1 MESIPGLTSL
11 AWIVALAALAPIAIG
26 LMPKPRPPEV
36 VLLLVGGMILG
47 PDILDIV
54 NDQADINLIV
64 QIGLGFLFFVA
75 GYETDLRVI
84 RQRPGQLALR
94 SWALSIVLAL
104 IAALA
109 AYHFQLVHAP
119 IPVAIAL
126 TTTALG
132 TLLPILKDNGLIH
145 RPLGVNVTANGTI
158 GEFGP
163 LLAISLFLGTAGI
176 FGAAM
181 SLLIVGG
188 LAALIAFVPRKV
200 SDNIREIVDRG
211 QVTSSQT
218 LLRWT
223 VLLLLVLLVV
233 SMRFGLDIVIGAFAA
248 GIVLRLHNLS
258 GEQGENDLGRKLEGL
273 AFGFFVP
280 IFFVSSGVTLD
291 LRSIVENPS
300 RLLAFFVGIILIRGL
315 PAFLVHTKAVP
326 NVGDRFRLSLYTA
339 TGLPV
344 IIAVTTIAIA
354 SGIMLPENAAAL
366 VGAGV
371 LTVLLF
377 PLIAELIGRRQEQE
391 MEGVD
396 AIAEAH

>member
-84 RQRPGQLALR
+84 RQRPGKLALR
-94 SWALSIVLAL
+94 AWAISIVLAL